1 MHHISCL
8 RRFRLS
14 AFALAMLCTPA
25 AGSELEAAPACVLRP
40 AYADG
45 RLSLCA
51 HGARVIDVLHAVAEV
66 ANLELVLLTIPSD
79 TVSVTLDHEPLRHAL
94 GAILRDQSFVLQRN
108 DPSGR
113 HPEHGYT
120 LWLLPHLSSAGAP
133 AASSE
138 VDAVLSRL
146 QARVLYGAPTER
158 QEAAI
163 ALGELSD
170 ERAITPLAMALSD
183 KLAKVRRA
191 AIGALATLG
200 GADAARVLAAG
211 LADHD
216 PRIREATVNALARF
230 DSALASALVQ
240 PARFDEIDY
249 VRAAARD
256 VLEQTPR

>member
-1 MHHISCL
+1 
-8 RRFRLS
+8 
-14 AFALAMLCTPA
+14 MLH
-25 AGSELEAAPACVLRP
+25 E
-40 AYADG
+40 
-45 RLSLCA
+45 
-51 HGARVIDVLHAVAEV
+51 VAEV
-66 ANLELVLLTIPSD
+66 ANLELVLRTIPSD

-94 GAILRDQSFVLQRN
+94 GAILRHQSFVLRRN

-113 HPEHGYT
+113 HREHGYT
-120 LWLLPHLSSAGAP
+120 LWLLPHLRPAGAP
-133 AASSE
+133 AAGSV
-138 VDAVLSRL
+138 VDAVLARL
-146 QARVLYGAPTER
+146 QARVLYGAPLER

-183 KLAKVRRA
+183 ELANVRQA

-211 LADHD
+211 LADRD

-230 DSALASALVQ
+230 DSALAGALVQ

-256 VLEQTPR
+256 VLEQPPR